1 MNRNAIIAI
10 GLVAAL
16 GVPSLARN
24 PKQEKGETVTVGE
37 ITSIDAEKKTFEVRS
52 RTLGVVVTRSP
63 RRVSGTLGEHVP
75 LEDPRRRLPGEP
87 FPATSQPTTRPSPR
101 RPDPGYT
108 TTLFLTDDETAFSFD
123 DEEVSFGQLEVG
135 QRVKVT
141 AKPAENGGL
150 ATKVDRSS

>member
-1 MNRNAIIAI
+1 MNRTAIIAI

-52 RTLGVVVTRSP
+52 RILGVVVTRSP
-63 RRVSGTLGEHVP
+63 RRVSGTLGERVP

-108 TTLFLTDDETAFSFD
+108 TTLFLTADETAFSFD
-123 DEEVSFGQLEVG
+123 DEEISFGQLEVG

-141 AKPAENGGL
+141 AKPAENGVL

>member
-10 GLVAAL
+10 GLAAAL

-24 PKQEKGETVTVGE
+24 AIQEKVETVTVGE
-37 ITSIDAEKKTFEVRS
+37 ITSIDVEKKTFEVRS
-52 RTLGVVVTRSP
+52 RILGVIVTRSP
-63 RRVSGTLGEHVP
+63 RRVSGTLGERVP

-108 TTLFLTDDETAFSFD
+108 TTLFLTDDETAFSYD
-123 DEEVSFGQLEVG
+123 DEEISFGELEVG
-135 QRVKVT
+135 QRIKVT
-141 AKPAENGGL
+141 AKPAENGEL